1 MGKQR
6 MKMKKHFLGVVLAA
20 AVLTASCGQEKV
32 RLFDGK
38 TLDGWIAVLDT
49 AAATAQE
56 ATFSVRDG
64 VIHVTG
70 QPFGYLRTEASY
82 SDYTLHL
89 EWRWAGGEAV
99 DGGIFNYLQEGD
111 KVWPTGVQCQM
122 TPEGMGVLMGG
133 IPMEGVDGGERGF
146 FVKPR
151 LADSSPERPVG
162 EWNEMTFR
170 CTGGHLEVTLNG
182 AVVNEADC
190 AADRG
195 FIGFQSEGGA
205 MEFRNL
211 YLVKE

>member
-1 MGKQR
+1 
-6 MKMKKHFLGVVLAA
+6 
-20 AVLTASCGQEKV
+20 
-32 RLFDGK
+32 
-38 TLDGWIAVLDT
+38 
-49 AAATAQE
+49 
-56 ATFSVRDG
+56 
-64 VIHVTG
+64 
-70 QPFGYLRTEASY
+70 
-82 SDYTLHL
+82 
-89 EWRWAGGEAV
+89 
-99 DGGIFNYLQEGD
+99 
-111 KVWPTGVQCQM
+111 M

-211 YLVKE
+211 YLVKK